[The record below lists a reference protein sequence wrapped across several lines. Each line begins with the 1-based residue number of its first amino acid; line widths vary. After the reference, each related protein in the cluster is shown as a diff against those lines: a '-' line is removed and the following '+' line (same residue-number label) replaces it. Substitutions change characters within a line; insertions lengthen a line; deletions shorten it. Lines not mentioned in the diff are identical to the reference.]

1 MSMTEE
7 KEGMAE
13 SMESFAAMFDSSLV
27 ESSKIEPGQKVD
39 AEVVRVEKEW
49 IFLDVGGKSEGALAC
64 SELLGDDGQPTVKEG
79 DTITAYFLSAN
90 QGQMLFTTKMSG
102 ASALAHLEEVY
113 KGGIPIDGE
122 IIKEIKG
129 GFDVKI
135 AGTARGFCPYSQI
148 SLRRVSDSSQFVGQI
163 LPFVII
169 EYKEKGRNIIL
180 SRRALL
186 EEEQAEKREAL
197 KEKLAVGDVV
207 SGTITSIQNFG
218 AFVDIGGVEGLIP
231 VSEISWGRV
240 SDIRATLEEGQHVEV
255 TVAKLDWEASRFS
268 FSLKATLADPWE
280 SVESQFKE
288 GQCLT
293 GVVARIVDFG
303 AFINLAP
310 GIDGLV
316 HISNLGAG
324 RRVNHPREVVADG
337 QELEVRIDQI
347 DGANK
352 RISLSIPELERK
364 KEEMNT
370 KKDAAKKKEPDLR
383 EEFDQ
388 FSKDKKE
395 KSSTMGTFADLLK
408 GKK

>member
-1 MSMTEE
+1 MTEE
-7 KEGMAE
+7 TG
-13 SMESFAAMFDSSLV
+13 SFADMF
-27 ESSKIEPGQKVD
+27 ESSHVETSKLEPGQKAE

-49 IFLDVGGKSEGALAC
+49 VFLDIGGKSEGALAC
-64 SELLGDDGQPTVKEG
+64 SEILDDDGQPTLKEG
-79 DTITAYFLSAN
+79 DTITAYFLSAD

-102 ASALAHLEEVY
+102 AAALAHLEEVY

-122 IIKEIKG
+122 ITKEIKG

-135 AGTARGFCPYSQI
+135 AGSSRGFCPYSQI
-148 SLRRVSDSSQFVGQI
+148 ALRRVSDSSQFVGQV

-169 EYKEKGRNIIL
+169 EYKENGRNIIL

-186 EEEQAEKREAL
+186 EEEQEEKKEAL
-197 KEKLAVGDVV
+197 KEKLQVGDIVT
-207 SGTITSIQNFG
+207 GTITSIQNFG
-218 AFVDIGGVEGLIP
+218 AFVDIGGIEGLIP

-240 SDIRATLEEGQHVEV
+240 ADIRATLEEGQSVEV
-255 TVAKLDWEASRFS
+255 SVMKLDWKANRFS

-293 GVVARIVDFG
+293 GVVVRIADFG
-303 AFINLAP
+303 AFVNLAP

-324 RRVNHPREVVADG
+324 RRINHPREVVGDG
-337 QELEVRIDQI
+337 QELEIRIDQI
-347 DGANK
+347 DAENK
-352 RISLSIPELERK
+352 RISLSIPEMERK
-364 KEEMNT
+364 REEIIN
-370 KKDAAKKKEPDLR
+370 KKRAAKQKEPDLR
-383 EEFDQ
+383 EEFDR

-395 KSSTMGTFADLLK
+395 PGGGMGTFADLLK

>member
-1 MSMTEE
+1 MTDE
-7 KEGMAE
+7 KDGVTESQ
-13 SMESFAAMFDSSLV
+13 SMESFADMFESSFV
-27 ESSKIEPGQKVD
+27 ENSKIEPGQKVE

-49 IFLDVGGKSEGALAC
+49 VFLDVGGKSEGAVAC
-64 SELLGDDGQPTVKEG
+64 AELLGDDGRPIVKEG
-79 DTITAYFLSAN
+79 DTLTAYFLSNN

-113 KGGIPIDGE
+113 RGGIPIDGE
-122 IIKEIKG
+122 ITKEIKG

-148 SLRRVSDSSQFVGQI
+148 SLRRVSDSSQFVGQV
-163 LPFVII
+163 LPFMII

-197 KEKLAVGDVV
+197 KAKLSVGDVV
-207 SGTITSIQNFG
+207 PGVITSLQNFG
-218 AFVDIGGVEGLIP
+218 AFVDIGGIEGLIP

-240 SDIRATLEEGQHVEV
+240 SDIRATLEEGQQVEV
-255 TVAKLDWEASRFS
+255 AVVKLDWEANRFS
-268 FSLKATLADPWE
+268 FSLKATQGDPWQG
-280 SVESQFKE
+280 VETLFQE

-293 GVVARIVDFG
+293 GVVARITDFG

-347 DGANK
+347 DAANK
-352 RISLSIPELERK
+352 RISLSIPEIEGKKEELNRK
-364 KEEMNT
+364 KEAT
-370 KKDAAKKKEPDLR
+370 RKKEPDLR

-388 FSKDKKE
+388 FSRNKKE
-395 KSSTMGTFADLLK
+395 SSTMGTFADLLK

>member
-1 MSMTEE
+1 MTEE
-7 KEGMAE
+7 TG
-13 SMESFAAMFDSSLV
+13 SFADMF
-27 ESSKIEPGQKVD
+27 ESSQVETSKLEPGQKVD

-49 IFLDVGGKSEGALAC
+49 VFLDVGGKSEGALAC
-64 SELLGDDGQPTVKEG
+64 SEILGEDGLPTLKEG
-79 DTITAYFLSAN
+79 DTITAYFLAAD

-102 ASALAHLEEVY
+102 AAALAHLEEVY

-122 IIKEIKG
+122 ITKEIKG

-135 AGTARGFCPYSQI
+135 AGTARGFCPYSQVA
-148 SLRRVSDSSQFVGQI
+148 LRRVSDSSQFVGQI

-169 EYKEKGRNIIL
+169 EYKENGRNIIL

-186 EEEQAEKREAL
+186 EEEQEEKKEAL
-197 KEKLAVGDVV
+197 KEKLQLGDVV
-207 SGTITSIQNFG
+207 TGTITSIQNFG
-218 AFVDIGGVEGLIP
+218 AFVDIGGIEGLIP

-240 SDIRATLEEGQHVEV
+240 SDIRATLEEGQSVEV
-255 TVAKLDWEASRFS
+255 SVMKLDWDANRFS

-280 SVESQFKE
+280 SVESKFQE

-293 GVVARIVDFG
+293 GVVVRIADFG
-303 AFINLAP
+303 AFVNLAP

-324 RRVNHPREVVADG
+324 RRINHPREVVGDG

-347 DGANK
+347 DAENK
-352 RISLSIPELERK
+352 RISLSIPEMERK
-364 KEEMNT
+364 KEEMIN
-370 KKDAAKKKEPDLR
+370 KKRAAKQKEPDLR
-383 EEFDQ
+383 EEFDR

-395 KSSTMGTFADLLK
+395 PSGGMGTFADLLK
-408 GKK
+408 GRN